1 MAFVCCGFP
10 VFRCFCTEAS
20 ILLCIFDIFLKKSI
34 FDFTTGV
41 SIGIF
46 FSGREWLLSLAHCR
60 VWHELRRPS
69 GNSVNKLFNSCRY
82 AKQGSAFCV

>member
-34 FDFTTGV
+34 FDFTTGELV
-41 SIGIF
+41 SVHF
-46 FSGREWLLSLAHCR
+46 FLVENG
-60 VWHELRRPS
+60 
-69 GNSVNKLFNSCRY
+69 Y
-82 AKQGSAFCV
+82 